1 MSYQLAVDITHAK
14 IYNVF
19 QILMLCI
26 GSCRVKETFYLLQWI
41 SKWHFSTFLH
51 LKNFDRIKYCK
62 TGVFFYCGHP
72 QKIPVIC
79 TVNLSRG
86 L

>member
-62 TGVFFYCGHP
+62 TGFFF
-72 QKIPVIC
+72 
-79 TVNLSRG
+79 TVDTPRKFQLFVQ
-86 L
+86 

>member
-62 TGVFFYCGHP
+62 TGVFF
-72 QKIPVIC
+72 
-79 TVNLSRG
+79 TVDTPRKFQLFVQ
-86 L
+86 